1 MSLPSSMSS
10 IDSHAIFCL
19 VLLFSDCLC
28 YFRYQNVTK
37 YRGLITDK
45 TPMEL
50 YESCPDI
57 IAPLK
62 VIQTALRIGSLGE
75 KYWIE
80 QSTSRAHFLTRKF
93 YANSDD
99 KATQRKGTQR
109 SSVASTTIDRASSR
123 RSANESQSRYSIT
136 DDEMTD
142 YYTSIN
148 FEKSGATVVPTQ
160 NVDHGFMSKLMT
172 SMAPSEFVINE
183 SYSRDSTVG
192 NLASVKSN
200 SDIKFDNAV
209 VLSPSGEVGE
219 LRMLASEKNNPLDRL
234 RREEDDQW
242 NSGYSSLT
250 DSDFETDYKHNTER
264 EIIQVSQFGIRRKSV
279 ANPASNITAIAFR
292 RGQVVPMVNTA
303 F

>member
-1 MSLPSSMSS
+1 MP
-10 IDSHAIFCL
+10 FL
-19 VLLFSDCLC
+19 VYMLLFSDCLC
-28 YFRYQNVTK
+28 YFRYQTVTK
-37 YRGLITDK
+37 YRGSITDK

-80 QSTSRAHFLTRKF
+80 QSTSRAHFLTRKL

-109 SSVASTTIDRASSR
+109 SSVASTTIDRASQGPSSR
-123 RSANESQSRYSIT
+123 HSANESQCRYSIT
-136 DDEMTD
+136 DDEMAD

-148 FEKSGATVVPTQ
+148 FEKSGAMVVPTQ
-160 NVDHGFMSKLMT
+160 NVDHGFISKLMT

-183 SYSRDSTVG
+183 SYSRDSTPPVG

-264 EIIQVSQFGIRRKSV
+264 EIIQVSQFGIRRKPV
-279 ANPASNITAIAFR
+279 ANPASNITAIAHR